1 MNNKYFW
8 IGQIEVIYKELGIR
22 RTPILSNFEM
32 FENIFDFQDTFY
44 KQVTY
49 LNHRSKL
56 FVFNSFMW
64 LNRAVRKT
72 RFRWYIA
79 CICIY

>member
-44 KQVTY
+44 KQLTY
-49 LNHRSKL
+49 L
-56 FVFNSFMW
+56 VSFLYSIR
-64 LNRAVRKT
+64 LNGYT
-72 RFRWYIA
+72 EN
-79 CICIY
+79 